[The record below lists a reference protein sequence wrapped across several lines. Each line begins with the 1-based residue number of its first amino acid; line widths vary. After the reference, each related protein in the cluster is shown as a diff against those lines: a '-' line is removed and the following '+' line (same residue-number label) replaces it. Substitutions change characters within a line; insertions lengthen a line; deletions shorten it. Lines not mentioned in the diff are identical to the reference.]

1 MKPIKLSNL
10 SLLHVQRLMTID
22 TVAVIIEKQKIEF
35 YLKQTKIILCSVV
48 GYYRFLLFDL
58 SRKLIECSVNWF
70 YSLIIINYGTT
81 YNVSFWYHTTKY
93 INVLNYALQFRPG
106 TVYALIC
113 KNHSKIDQVYKPLKN
128 KQLN

>member
-1 MKPIKLSNL
+1 MS
-10 SLLHVQRLMTID
+10 ID
-22 TVAVIIEKQKIEF
+22 TEAVLDQFIALKNRKNEF
-35 YLKQTKIILCSVV
+35 YLKQTKIKLYSVV
-48 GYYRFLLFDL
+48 GYYRFLLFEL

-106 TVYALIC
+106 TLYML
-113 KNHSKIDQVYKPLKN
+113 
-128 KQLN
+128 